1 MIPNY
6 TIINYK
12 GINIKVEQPDEA
24 IKVKKMYI
32 LSDKSLQG
40 VIKHLKDLILL
51 NVDRKELVDIIDK
64 SSFYKKEE
72 KTEGKIEDF
81 FLLSKI
87 I

>member
-32 LSDKSLQG
+32 LSDKSLPG